1 VSTPRQP
8 SMRVATEAAENPTA
22 DPAELAPPAPA
33 PSARATARRERIR
46 LLTRSKTFIVGAVI
60 IVFWVLAAIFG
71 EALVP
76 KDVYATDTANQFVE
90 PGSEFWFGTDR
101 LGRDVFSRVIVGAR
115 DILIVAPAATL
126 LGTVLGTLLGLC
138 TGYFGRWVDHIVSRF
153 VDALISLPSILI
165 AMVVVTAL
173 GPSRTVVTIVVG
185 LIFMPLIARTVRAAV
200 LVERQ
205 LEYVQAAQ
213 LRNER
218 APYIMFREVLP
229 NVMPPILV
237 EFTIRLG
244 YAVFTVAGLSFLGF
258 GIQPPSPD
266 WGLAISENYGLLPAG
281 SWWPVLFPAVAIASL
296 IIGVMLIADGVTRAV
311 EE

>member
-1 VSTPRQP
+1 
-8 SMRVATEAAENPTA
+8 
-22 DPAELAPPAPA
+22 
-33 PSARATARRERIR
+33 
-46 LLTRSKTFIVGAVI
+46 
-60 IVFWVLAAIFG
+60 
-71 EALVP
+71 
-76 KDVYATDTANQFVE
+76 
-90 PGSEFWFGTDR
+90 
-101 LGRDVFSRVIVGAR
+101 
-115 DILIVAPAATL
+115 
-126 LGTVLGTLLGLC
+126 
-138 TGYFGRWVDHIVSRF
+138 
-153 VDALISLPSILI
+153 
-165 AMVVVTAL
+165 MVVVTAL

-218 APYIMFREVLP
+218 APYILFREVLP

-237 EFTIRLG
+237 EFTVRLG

-281 SWWPVLFPAVAIASL
+281 SWWPVLFPAVAIATL